1 MGLMPWYRRRVPV
14 AGKYTGVHFSVNLSF
29 GFLGRPRSAEPRL
42 STRFGSLSIMTD
54 APAMAGCG
62 TRSSAAFYADSLDA
76 FLRASD
82 DEVYAPLTSP
92 HGSTLATAKAI
103 WLEQLSAWRLQLP
116 ILQAA
121 IMRVA

>member
-1 MGLMPWYRRRVPV
+1 
-14 AGKYTGVHFSVNLSF
+14 
-29 GFLGRPRSAEPRL
+29 
-42 STRFGSLSIMTD
+42 MTD
-54 APAMAGCG
+54 APAMAGSG

-92 HGSTLATAKAI
+92 HGSTLAP
-103 WLEQLSAWRLQLP
+103 EQLSAWRLQLP

-121 IMRVA
+121 IMRVS